1 MPRAT
6 PVSQTRGIMRSVTL
20 AAVQPLAFRGEEEY
34 KNVER
39 ALAYIDEAAAGGAQ
53 IIAFPEGY
61 PGPYYG
67 QLTYDPDEQIRERA
81 RARGIYVVY
90 SRLEAAPADPDY
102 YYCIL
107 RLIDRNGDVL
117 GSYRRLQTTPTHVN
131 DVLFGKDLVPGPEE
145 DLVVYETE
153 IGNLGLLICSEVYSP
168 ELARVLTLK
177 GADILFYPI
186 GGLIYELTDTWKT
199 MIWARAIENLVYVA
213 ATQNLYGCEEGIGTI
228 AGPEQIVAQSKRP
241 GMLLATLDLERL
253 QELRDLDQ
261 RLDLPMPYRV
271 IPGLL
276 RWRRPELYGELSR
289 ATSGVAT

>member
-1 MPRAT
+1 M
-6 PVSQTRGIMRSVTL
+6 VKLG
-20 AAVQPLAFRGEEEY
+20 AVQPMAHRGDEEY
-34 KNVER
+34 QNVER
-39 ALAYIDEAAAGGAQ
+39 ALAYIDEAAAAGVQ
-53 IIAFPEGY
+53 IISFPEGY

-67 QLTYDPDEQIRERA
+67 ELTYDPDEQIRERA
-81 RARGIYVVY
+81 RARGMYVVY
-90 SRLEAAPADPDY
+90 SRLESPPDDPDC

-107 RLIDRNGDVL
+107 RLIDSNGDVL
-117 GSYRRLQTTPTHVN
+117 GSYRRLQPPPTHVN

-145 DLVVYETE
+145 DLVVYETDV
-153 IGNLGLLICSEVYSP
+153 GNLGLLICSEVYSP

-213 ATQNLYGCEEGIGTI
+213 STQNLYGWEEGIGMI
-228 AGPEQIVAQSKRP
+228 AGPEQVLAESKRP
-241 GMLLATLDLERL
+241 GMLVADLDLDRL
-253 QELRDLDQ
+253 QELRGLDQ

-276 RWRRPELYGELSR
+276 RWRRPELYGELVKSR
-289 ATSGVAT
+289 DAAGTR

>member
-1 MPRAT
+1 MGA
-6 PVSQTRGIMRSVTL
+6 VTL
-20 AAVQPLAFRGEEEY
+20 AAVQPMAYRGDEEY
-34 KNVER
+34 RNVDR
-39 ALAYIDEAAAGGAQ
+39 ALSYIDEARAAGAH
-53 IIAFPEGY
+53 IISFPEGY
-61 PGPYYG
+61 PGPYNG
-67 QLTYDPDEQIRERA
+67 RLTYDPDEQIRERA
-81 RARGIYVVY
+81 RTNGIYVVY
-90 SRLEAAPADPDY
+90 SRLEPSPQDPNY
-102 YYCIL
+102 FHCIL
-107 RLIDRNGDVL
+107 RLIDRHGDVL
-117 GSYRRLQTTPTHVN
+117 GSYRRLQTTPPHVN
-131 DVLFGKDLVPGPEE
+131 EVLFGKDLVPGPEE

-213 ATQNLYGCEEGIGTI
+213 ATQNLYGCEEGVGMI
-228 AGPEQIVAQSKRP
+228 AGPEQVLAESKRP
-241 GMLLATLDLERL
+241 GMLLATVDLDRL

-276 RWRRPELYGELSR
+276 RWRRPELYGELVKSWD
-289 ATSGVAT
+289 AAAAP

>member
-1 MPRAT
+1 
-6 PVSQTRGIMRSVTL
+6 MRSVTL
-20 AAVQPLAFRGEEEY
+20 AAVQPLAFRGAEEH

-39 ALAYIDEAAAGGAQ
+39 ALFHMDEAAAAGAQ
-53 IIAFPEGY
+53 IISFPEGY

-67 QLTYDPDEQIRERA
+67 ELTYDPDEQIRERA
-81 RARGIYVVY
+81 RAHGMYVVY
-90 SRLEAAPADPDY
+90 SRLESAPDDPDY

-131 DVLFGKDLVPGPEE
+131 DVLFGKDLVRGPEE

-186 GGLIYELTDTWKT
+186 GGLIYELTATWKT

-228 AGPEQIVAQSKRP
+228 AGPEQVLAQSKEP
-241 GMLLATLDLERL
+241 GMLLARLDLDRL

-276 RWRRPELYGELSR
+276 RWRRPELYGELVR
-289 ATSGVAT
+289 TGDAALTR

>member
-1 MPRAT
+1 
-6 PVSQTRGIMRSVTL
+6 MRSVTL
-20 AAVQPLAFRGEEEY
+20 AAVQPLAFRGAEEH
-34 KNVER
+34 KNIQR
-39 ALAYIDEAAAGGAQ
+39 ALSYMDEAAAAGAQ
-53 IIAFPEGY
+53 IISFPEGY

-67 QLTYDPDEQIRERA
+67 ELTYDPDDQIRERA
-81 RARGIYVVY
+81 HAHGMYVVY
-90 SRLEAAPADPDY
+90 SRLETAPDDPNY

-131 DVLFGKDLVPGPEE
+131 DVLFGKDLVRGPEE

-153 IGNLGLLICSEVYSP
+153 VGNLGLLICSEVYSP

-213 ATQNLYGCEEGIGTI
+213 ASQNLYGCEEGVGTI
-228 AGPEQIVAQSKRP
+228 AGPEQVLAQSKQP
-241 GMLLATLDLERL
+241 GMLLARLDLDRL

-276 RWRRPELYGELSR
+276 RWRRPELYGELVRSQDSAR
-289 ATSGVAT
+289 AGDPALSG